1 MTKDLTAIP
10 LTAIAFTAITLFIA
24 YLNNGPAVFTFTNFL
39 AGLPVGTIIGALSF
53 CIAYF
58 FLRQQGSPIVGLGYS
73 IISTVVTTITFCLLV
88 TVGGE
93 NGDCALAAMLFTAA
107 VVGFFSGFVG
117 SQTAVLI
124 TRGRQI

>member
-10 LTAIAFTAITLFIA
+10 LTAIAFTAVTLFIA
-24 YLNNGPAVFTFTNFL
+24 YLNNGPAVFTFTNVL

-58 FLRQQGSPIVGLGYS
+58 FLRQGSPIVGLGYS

-88 TVGGE
+88 TVDE
-93 NGDCALAAMLFTAA
+93 SSDCAFVAMLFTAV